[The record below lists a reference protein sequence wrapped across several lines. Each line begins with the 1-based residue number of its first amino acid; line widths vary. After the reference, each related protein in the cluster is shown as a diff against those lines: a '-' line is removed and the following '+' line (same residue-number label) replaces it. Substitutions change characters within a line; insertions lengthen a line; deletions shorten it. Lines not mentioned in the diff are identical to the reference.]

1 MEDKINSVVCFGE
14 ILWDVLPT
22 ATLPGGAPMNV
33 AYHLK
38 KLGNEPAIISR
49 IGNDEPGRKLIEI
62 FTGNNI
68 DCANIQTDEK
78 LQTGKVN
85 ATIGANNEVTYDIIK
100 PVAWDNIC
108 WQANFE
114 SLVGNA
120 AYFVFGSLAARSTVS
135 QNTLFKLLELAK
147 YKVFDVNLRA
157 PHYNKEIIEKLL
169 HNVQLLKLNED
180 ELIIVSDWFA
190 DVKTEEERINMLQNK
205 FNISTVVVTKGSE
218 GAVLNYEGKFYYHN
232 AFKITV
238 ADIVGAGDCFL
249 AALITKLSLKE
260 SPENALRYACA
271 AGALIASYNGA
282 CPNYRVSEIDE
293 LIANDWN

>member
-1 MEDKINSVVCFGE
+1 MEDKINSIVCFGE

-49 IGNDEPGRKLIEI
+49 IGNDELGRKLIEL
-62 FTGNNI
+62 FTDNNI
-68 DCANIQTDEK
+68 NCANIQTDEK

-85 ATIGANNEVTYDIIK
+85 AFIGRNNEVTYDIIK

-120 AYFVFGSLAARSTVS
+120 DYFVFGSLASRSTVS
-135 QNTLFKLLELAK
+135 QNTLFKLLEMAK

-157 PHYNKEIIEKLL
+157 PHYNKEIVEKLL
-169 HNVQLLKLNED
+169 PDVRLLKLNED

-205 FNISTVVVTKGSE
+205 FNISFIVVTKGSE
-218 GAVLNYEGKFYYHN
+218 GAVLNYEGKFYNHN
-232 AFKITV
+232 SYKVNV
-238 ADIVGAGDCFL
+238 ADTVGAGDCFL
-249 AALITKLSLKE
+249 AALITKLSLME
-260 SPENALRYACA
+260 SPENSLRYACA
-271 AGALIASYNGA
+271 AGALIAGYSGA
-282 CPNYRVSEIDE
+282 CPNYRISQIDE
-293 LIANDWN
+293 LIANDRN

>member
-1 MEDKINSVVCFGE
+1 MENKINSIVCFGE

-49 IGNDEPGRKLIEI
+49 VGNDELGRKLIEL
-62 FTGNNI
+62 FEDNNI
-68 DCANIQTDEK
+68 NCAHIQTDEQ

-85 ATIGANNEVTYDIIK
+85 ATIGKNDEVTYDIIK

-114 SLVGNA
+114 SLLGNA
-120 AYFVFGSLAARSTVS
+120 DYFVFGSLASRSTVS
-135 QNTLFKLLELAK
+135 QNTLFKLLEMAK

-157 PHYNKEIIEKLL
+157 PHYNKEIVEKLL
-169 HNVQLLKLNED
+169 PGVQLLKLNED

-205 FNISTVVVTKGSE
+205 FNISNIVVTKGSE
-218 GAVLNYEGKFYYHN
+218 GAVLNYAGKFYNHN
-232 AFKITV
+232 AYKIKV
-238 ADIVGAGDCFL
+238 ADTVGAGDCFL

-271 AGALIASYNGA
+271 AGALIAGYRGA
-282 CPNYRVSEIDE
+282 CPNYRISEIDE
-293 LIANDWN
+293 LIANDRN